1 MPPSQDWNGKNRVY
15 GSPTWA
21 QIGCAGSGRPRGREG
36 SGCDHGVGA
45 EDGGE
50 VVGGRGVR
58 AGRGEQGLGRPRGRA
73 GLGPRAAESRIGEV
87 LCGHFKKCVT
97 INILCSELVTRLL
110 VTNQRLSACQ
120 APFAII
126 HMISKFSIICT

>member
-1 MPPSQDWNGKNRVY
+1 MGPDWLCRERQAEGK
-15 GSPTWA
+15 
-21 QIGCAGSGRPRGREG
+21 GRFGLRSRCRGRG
-36 SGCDHGVGA
+36 
-45 EDGGE
+45 
-50 VVGGRGVR
+50 GGRKGCMGPAVGSR
-58 AGRGEQGLGRPRGRA
+58 GLGWPCGRA

-97 INILCSELVTRLL
+97 INILCCELVTRLL

>member
-1 MPPSQDWNGKNRVY
+1 MAVP
-15 GSPTWA
+15 
-21 QIGCAGSGRPRGREG
+21 
-36 SGCDHGVGA
+36 GA
-45 EDGGE
+45 
-50 VVGGRGVR
+50 
-58 AGRGEQGLGRPRGRA
+58 AGRGEGKVRAALTVSGPRRWEEGVHGPVVGSRGLGRACGRA

-87 LCGHFKKCVT
+87 LCGHFKNCVT
-97 INILCSELVTRLL
+97 INILCCELVTRLL